1 VPNCFKVHLAV
12 QGENITDRDITELVL
27 ESDSN
32 ILLEWQWYWQWHG
45 WCRRHKCHMMDWQNK
60 LLTYSTYSPQ
70 VYRGPSVWWQTELP
84 RIIKNPSPLSVLTTR
99 AGKQAPST
107 SHLKRHDT
115 RQNRQWLM
123 QCKRIWC
130 HVFSV
135 KNKET
140 TMKFK
145 CQECNI
151 RLCANPYFKVYH
163 TKLHFWGSADTKRK
177 SRTHKCQ

>member
-1 VPNCFKVHLAV
+1 MPNCFKVHLAV

-163 TKLHFWGSADTKRK
+163 TKLHFWGSAHTKRK